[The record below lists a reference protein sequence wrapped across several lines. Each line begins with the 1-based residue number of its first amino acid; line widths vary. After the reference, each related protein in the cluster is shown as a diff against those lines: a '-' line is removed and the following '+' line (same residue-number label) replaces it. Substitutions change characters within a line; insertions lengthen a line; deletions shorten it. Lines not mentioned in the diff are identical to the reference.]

1 METSGGT
8 TTTWAADDTVESAA
22 LRHLLDLHPIRLT
35 TAELRREL
43 IGENEEFAAR
53 DAVDRAIRE
62 LAASGLLHCGDGFVS
77 PTRAA
82 LRFEELIGS

>member
-1 METSGGT
+1 METCGGT

-22 LRHLLDLHPIRLT
+22 LRHLLDLYPIRLT
-35 TAELRREL
+35 KAELRREL
-43 IGENEEFAAR
+43 IGEEEEFAAR

-62 LAASGLLHCGDGFVS
+62 LTASGLLHCGDGFVS

-82 LRFEELIGS
+82 LRFDELVES